1 MEEEIGE
8 DEELVEEDMVLD
20 RIDELLEIEVLDIAE
35 LLVVALLEGDEVEET
50 AVVEVELVAVAR

>member
-1 MEEEIGE
+1 VEEEIGE